1 MTLDALDAAFVHR
14 WRSCRMPQ
22 PPALNPRPAASAP
35 AAPDAAAWPPT
46 ASSPDAAAEAGQQ
59 AGPCLVERL
68 LAAALPQWN
77 AVADRVEA
85 ARARG
90 RRVIAIAGCE
100 RGEGRTTL
108 VATLARVLRSRQREV
123 EAVEPGELPIAAG
136 VTCDK
141 RIILVDAG
149 VWFPPGP
156 IRRQRLM
163 VASHGCE
170 AALIVRRA
178 DSPPVVAI
186 EAALEA
192 IGVEPLGEVVTF
204 ARRTAAEETE
214 A

>member
-14 WRSCRMPQ
+14 WRAARPPAPQ
-22 PPALNPRPAASAP
+22 PQHAVVASPVPAIHQAAAVPP
-35 AAPDAAAWPPT
+35 AAPPAE
-46 ASSPDAAAEAGQQ
+46 AAEAVAPPG
-59 AGPCLVERL
+59 CSVVDRL

-90 RRVIAIAGCE
+90 RRVIAVAGCD

-108 VATLARVLRSRQREV
+108 VAALARVLRSRQREV
-123 EAVEPGELPIAAG
+123 QAVEPGELPMTAG
-136 VTCDK
+136 ATCDK

-163 VASHGCE
+163 IVSHGCE

-178 DSPPVVAI
+178 DRQPVVAI

-192 IGVEPLGEVVTF
+192 IGIEPLGEVVTF
-204 ARRTAAEETE
+204 ARPAVEEPV

>member
-14 WRSCRMPQ
+14 WR
-22 PPALNPRPAASAP
+22 ATRPAARSPHAVVASPAP
-35 AAPDAAAWPPT
+35 AVHQAAAVPP
-46 ASSPDAAAEAGQQ
+46 AVPPEDSAEAVE
-59 AGPCLVERL
+59 PPRHSLVDRL

-85 ARARG
+85 ARGRG
-90 RRVIAIAGCE
+90 RRVIAVAGCD

-108 VATLARVLRSRQREV
+108 VAVLTRVLRSRQREV
-123 EAVEPGELPIAAG
+123 QAVEPGELPIAAG
-136 VTCDK
+136 ATCDK

-163 VASHGCE
+163 IASHGCE

-178 DSPPVVAI
+178 DRPPVVAI

-192 IGVEPLGEVVTF
+192 IGIEPLGEVVTF
-204 ARRTAAEETE
+204 ARPAVEE
-214 A
+214 AVA